1 MLGIARQTDYAARV
15 VLHLACLAPG
25 AKVPIA
31 DIARHRMLPL
41 EFVRRIVGDLVKAG
55 ILATSRGSGGGVSLA
70 RPAEDISLGDV
81 VHAMEGGVS
90 LNHCVSDRRVCP
102 LAAACPVQSVWVEA
116 TQVLDG
122 YLASVRF
129 SVLAQRSEAHR
140 PAHLRVQA
148 IGRVRGANRCLAP
161 LHPSAL

>member
-1 MLGIARQTDYAARV
+1 MLGISRQTDYAARV

-25 AKVPIA
+25 ARVPIA
-31 DIARHRMLPL
+31 DIAKHRMLPL
-41 EFVRRIVGDLVKAG
+41 EFVRRIVGELVKAG

-70 RPAEDISLGDV
+70 RPAADLSLGEV
-81 VHAMEGGVS
+81 VQAMEGGIA

-102 LAAACPVQSVWVEA
+102 LAAACPVQSVWVDA
-116 TQVLDG
+116 TQVLGD

-129 SVLAQRSEAHR
+129 DTLARRSEAHQ

-148 IGRVRGANRCLAP
+148 NGRVRGAARDPGPKARLA
-161 LHPSAL
+161 

>member
-1 MLGIARQTDYAARV
+1 MLGISRQTDYAARV

-25 AKVPIA
+25 ARVPIA
-31 DIARHRMLPL
+31 DIAKHRMLPL

-70 RPAEDISLGDV
+70 RPAADISLGEV
-81 VHAMEGGVS
+81 VHAMEGGIA

-102 LAAACPVQSVWVEA
+102 LAAACPVQSVWVDA
-116 TQVLDG
+116 TLVLDE

-129 SVLAQRSEAHR
+129 NVLAQRSEAHQ

-148 IGRVRGANRCLAP
+148 TGRVRGANRCLEPKAR
-161 LHPSAL
+161 LA

>member
-1 MLGIARQTDYAARV
+1 MLGISRQTDYAARV
-15 VLHLACLAPG
+15 VLHLACLAPE

-31 DIARHRMLPL
+31 DIAKHRMLPL

-55 ILATSRGSGGGVSLA
+55 ILATSRGSGGGVRLA
-70 RPAEDISLGDV
+70 RPAADISLGEV
-81 VHAMEGGVS
+81 VHAMEGGVA

-102 LAAACPVQSVWVEA
+102 LAAACPVQSVWVDA
-116 TQVLDG
+116 TQVLDD

-129 SVLAQRSEAHR
+129 DALAQRSEAHQ

-148 IGRVRGANRCLAP
+148 IGRVRGAHRCVEAP
-161 LHPSAL
+161 AALG

>member
-1 MLGIARQTDYAARV
+1 MLGISRQTDYAARV

-41 EFVRRIVGDLVKAG
+41 DFVRRIVGDLVKAG
-55 ILATSRGSGGGVSLA
+55 VLMTSRGSGGGVSLA
-70 RPAEDISLGDV
+70 RPAGDISLGEV
-81 VHAMEGGVS
+81 VHAMEGGIA

-102 LAAACPVQSVWVEA
+102 LAAACPVQSVWVDA
-116 TQVLDG
+116 THVLDD
-122 YLASVRF
+122 YLGSVRF
-129 SVLAQRSEAHR
+129 DALARRSSAHL

-148 IGRVRGANRCLAP
+148 NGRVRGALLVPVKA
-161 LHPSAL
+161 ALV

>member
-1 MLGIARQTDYAARV
+1 MLGISRQTDYAARV

-25 AKVPIA
+25 ARVPIA
-31 DIARHRMLPL
+31 DIAKHRMLPL

-70 RPAEDISLGDV
+70 RPAADITLGEV
-81 VHAMEGGVS
+81 VQAMEGGVA

-116 TQVLDG
+116 THVLEG
-122 YLASVRF
+122 YLASVHF
-129 SVLAQRSEAHR
+129 DALAQRSEMHQ
-140 PAHLRVQA
+140 PAHLRVQE
-148 IGRVRGANRCLAP
+148 IGRVRGALRCEAVK
-161 LHPSAL
+161 AVAG

>member
-1 MLGIARQTDYAARV
+1 MLGISRQTDYAARV

-31 DIARHRMLPL
+31 DIAKHRMLPL
-41 EFVRRIVGDLVKAG
+41 DFVRRIVSDLVKAG

-70 RPAEDISLGDV
+70 RPATDISLGEV
-81 VHAMEGGVS
+81 VHAMEGGVA

-102 LAAACPVQSVWVEA
+102 LAAQCPVQSVWVDA
-116 TQVLDG
+116 TQVLDD

-129 SVLAQRSEAHR
+129 DALALRSEGHQ

-148 IGRVRGANRCLAP
+148 IGRVRGAHVCAAP
-161 LHPSAL
+161 KGASA

>member
-1 MLGIARQTDYAARV
+1 MLGISRQTDYAARV

-31 DIARHRMLPL
+31 DIAKHRMLPL
-41 EFVRRIVGDLVKAG
+41 DFVRRIVGDLVKAG

-70 RPAEDISLGDV
+70 RPAEEISLGEV
-81 VHAMEGGVS
+81 VRAMEGGIA

-102 LAAACPVQSVWVEA
+102 LAAGCPVQSVWVDA
-116 TQVLDG
+116 TLVLDD
-122 YLASVRF
+122 YLATVRF
-129 SVLAQRSEAHR
+129 SALAQRSASHQ

-148 IGRVRGANRCLAP
+148 IGRVRGAHQDGLPKTGHA
-161 LHPSAL
+161 

>member
-1 MLGIARQTDYAARV
+1 MLGISRQTDYAARV

-31 DIARHRMLPL
+31 DIAKHRMLPL
-41 EFVRRIVGDLVKAG
+41 DFVRRIVGDLVKAG

-70 RPAEDISLGDV
+70 RPAEEISLGEV
-81 VHAMEGGVS
+81 VHAMEGGIA

-102 LAAACPVQSVWVEA
+102 LAAGCPVQSVWVDA
-116 TQVLDG
+116 TQVLDD
-122 YLASVRF
+122 YLTTVRF
-129 SVLAQRSEAHR
+129 SALAQRSASHQ

-148 IGRVRGANRCLAP
+148 IGRVRGANRDGLPKTGHA
-161 LHPSAL
+161 